1 MIEIQVRESFNI
13 NDLGKE
19 NVTGG
24 HGAGKIN

>member
-13 NDLGKE
+13 DDLGNE

-24 HGAGKIN
+24 HVSGKIN